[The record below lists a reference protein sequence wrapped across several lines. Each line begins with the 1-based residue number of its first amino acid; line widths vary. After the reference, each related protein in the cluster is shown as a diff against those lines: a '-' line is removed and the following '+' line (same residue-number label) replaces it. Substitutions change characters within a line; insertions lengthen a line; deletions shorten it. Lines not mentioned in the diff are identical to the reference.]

1 MPEAGNEAGR
11 FYFVQKLGDPKKSE
25 DREFHPDGNQ
35 IGNCRHDAA
44 ERNHLRFH
52 LGLPLKHRHG
62 GDPGYDQRD
71 QGDDS
76 HAVNDVRPGTQK
88 IAEQCNDE
96 DRDQI
101 FEPAAGFAECR
112 DQQSCPDD
120 AQQQTLQNK
129 NYKCF
134 HI

>member
-11 FYFVQKLGDPKKSE
+11 SYFVQKLGDPKKSE

-35 IGNCRHDAA
+35 IGNCRHDTA

-88 IAEQCNDE
+88 IAEQCNNE

-101 FEPAAGFAECR
+101 FEPAIDEENRAKRIKGW
-112 DQQSCPDD
+112 
-120 AQQQTLQNK
+120 NK
-129 NYKCF
+129 AVRYAFDWAKDEE
-134 HI
+134 